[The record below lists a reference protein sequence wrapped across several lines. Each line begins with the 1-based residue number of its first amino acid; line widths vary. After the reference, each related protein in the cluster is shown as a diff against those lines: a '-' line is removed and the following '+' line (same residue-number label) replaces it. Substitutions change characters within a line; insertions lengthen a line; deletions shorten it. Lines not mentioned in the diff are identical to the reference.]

1 MAILKSFNVEINNQA
16 LKKKALPTKLK
27 VLAWGKNETNDGD
40 VFLNA
45 DSVRVFEA
53 YQIKAGRDK
62 SVPIDFDHST
72 VKGSKEYVQGQPKA
86 IAGYGDPVIVEGD
99 GLYLYN
105 IEWTDIG
112 EKFARNYKDL
122 SPAAVLDRQGVLL
135 GLDSVA
141 LTPTGAVRDLNF
153 FSAGGFD
160 EEMIKNMSNGTMRD
174 MGPSNAK
181 PTSTGF
187 VVKDA
192 STNAQYNLRGAN
204 PAVRMTPSGPV
215 LNQLPSNI
223 GAANPAVGATS
234 RVPLLNQM
242 VSDMGGSGGGS
253 NMSMLDTEDEDALD
267 NINELKDHEESEIEN
282 DKHDP
287 NNPQCEC
294 ASCKSAD
301 NNLKISSATGVVKDK
316 KTKTMSANNP
326 SFPDA
331 YRAQPLQYDTMNDTI
346 IKKMSTEEVFKK
358 MAAEVGVPV
367 ADNATSDASLVA
379 RVLFAF
385 LAKYEGLKGEIAGQ
399 ITNRANTDEG
409 GMKQFSADIENL
421 KKEIQ
426 SLKTQK
432 VEDTTAHDSIERE
445 QLVRQ
450 AAREGKLVPLSAD
463 QVKAIDINLL
473 KSIIT
478 NQPKNV
484 VPMGSALRVLSVQ
497 SDNKPSREKAVAA
510 FDAMVVK

>member
-1 MAILKSFNVEINNQA
+1 MAIFKSFNVEINNKA
-16 LKKKALPTKLK
+16 LKNKSLPTKLK
-27 VLAWGKNETNDGD
+27 ILSWGKNETNDGD
-40 VFLNA
+40 VFLTD

-105 IEWTDIG
+105 IEWTDVG

-122 SPAAVLDRQGVLL
+122 SPAAILDRNGVLL

-141 LTPTGAVRDLNF
+141 LTPTGAVRELNF

-160 EEMIKNMSNGTMRD
+160 DDMIKKMSVGD
-174 MGPSNAK
+174 KGASNAK

-187 VVKDA
+187 VIKDSNEA
-192 STNAQYNLRGAN
+192 NYNLGGAN
-204 PAVRMTPSGPV
+204 PAVK
-215 LNQLPSNI
+215 L
-223 GAANPAVGATS
+223 VGGK
-234 RVPLLNQM
+234 PELKELDG
-242 VSDMGGSGGGS
+242 DMGGSGGGS
-253 NMSMLDTEDEDALD
+253 DMSMLDTEDESILD
-267 NINELKDHEESEIEN
+267 EINDLKDHEENEIQ
-282 DKHDP
+282 HDG
-287 NNPQCEC
+287 NNPDCQC
-294 ASCKSAD
+294 ASCKSANNNM
-301 NNLKISSATGVVKDK
+301 NNLKISSATDVAIKDK

-331 YRAQPLQYDTMNDTI
+331 YRAQPLQYNTMNDTI
-346 IKKMSTEEVFKK
+346 VKSMSTDEVFKK

-367 ADNATSDASLVA
+367 ADNATSDSSLVA

-385 LAKYEGLKGEIAGQ
+385 LAKYEGIKSEIAGQ
-399 ITNRANTDEG
+399 ITNKANTDQG
-409 GMKQFSADIENL
+409 GMKQFSADMEFL

-426 SLKTQK
+426 DLKTKK
-432 VEDTTAHDSIERE
+432 VEDTTIHDNLERE
-445 QLVRQ
+445 QLIRQ

-463 QVKAIDINLL
+463 QVKVIDIALL

-497 SDNKPSREKAVAA
+497 GDNKPSREKAVAA
-510 FDAMVVK
+510 FDTMVVK

>member
-1 MAILKSFNVEINNQA
+1 MAILKSFNVEINNNA
-16 LKKKALPTKLK
+16 LKHRNLPTKLK
-27 VLAWGKNETNDGD
+27 VLGWGKNITNDGD
-40 VFLNA
+40 VYLTKET
-45 DSVRVFEA
+45 VRVFEA
-53 YQIKAGRDK
+53 NQIRAGRDK
-62 SVPIDFDHST
+62 AVPIDFDHTS
-72 VKGSKEYVQGQPKA
+72 VKGSKEYVPGQPKVF
-86 IAGYGDPVIVEGD
+86 AGYGDPVIVEGD

-105 IEWTDIG
+105 IEWTDAG

-122 SPAAVLDRQGVLL
+122 SPAAVLDRQGVML

-160 EEMIKNMSNGTMRD
+160 ENMIKNMSNGTMND
-174 MGPSNAK
+174 NGASNAK

-192 STNAQYNLRGAN
+192 STNAQYNVKGAN
-204 PAVRMTPSGPV
+204 PAVRMTPGGPV
-215 LNQLPSNI
+215 I
-223 GAANPAVGATS
+223 NP
-234 RVPLLNQM
+234 M

-253 NMSMLDTEDEDALD
+253 NMSMLDTEDENALD
-267 NINELKDHEESEIEN
+267 NINDLKDHEETEIEN

-287 NNPQCEC
+287 NNPNCEC

-301 NNLKISSATGVVKDK
+301 NNLKISSAVGTVKDTK
-316 KTKTMSANNP
+316 KKTMSANNP

-346 IKKMSTEEVFKK
+346 IKKMSSDEVIKK
-358 MAAEVGVPV
+358 MAAEVGMPV
-367 ADNATSDASLVA
+367 ADNATSDSSLVA

-385 LAKYEGLKGEIAGQ
+385 LAKYEGIKAEIAGQ
-399 ITNRANTDEG
+399 ITNKANTDEG
-409 GMKQFSADIENL
+409 GMKQFSADMDAM
-421 KKEIQ
+421 KAEIKA
-426 SLKTQK
+426 LKTQK
-432 VEDTTAHDSIERE
+432 VEDTTIHDNIERE
-445 QLVRQ
+445 QLIRQ

-463 QVKAIDINLL
+463 QVKVIDIGLL

-510 FDAMVVK
+510 FDAMVIK